1 MKANLS
7 RHLNQQA
14 LIAVT
19 NNGKTIG
26 IYLPIRDESD
36 RFYRCQIHQPINPD
50 SFMDTLKSVFV
61 KANLDAF
68 ALDITDFL
76 SVETSM
82 LILSL
87 DFGVVTSNL
96 GY

>member
-1 MKANLS
+1 
-7 RHLNQQA
+7 
-14 LIAVT
+14 
-19 NNGKTIG
+19 
-26 IYLPIRDESD
+26 
-36 RFYRCQIHQPINPD
+36 
-50 SFMDTLKSVFV
+50 MDTLKSVFV